1 MRHRIIALL
10 IPLALCS
17 CGLLQEQT
25 VRLITDRPEMA
36 AYVERFNA
44 RQTDVRVEIVYDE
57 APSQAASAGSVAGD
71 VVIAQWLAS
80 PSIMAKFDSLADI
93 VKPSRIDPAWF
104 YPGLLA
110 MGSRDNRPILLPLSF
125 SLPAIV
131 CYRASLTADLP
142 NLALP
147 LDAMRAMGGAFNA
160 SGKNGP
166 SAIGFSPLWNGQ
178 FLFDAALL
186 LGVRFRP
193 ARNGQAVWDAD
204 ALSRTVQLARSWIAG
219 VNGGASADKAFAER
233 AMVQPPAKLLS
244 TKKILFALMP
254 FADYF
259 SLPEEKRRNFDFR
272 WLSDGKS
279 IPVQDDVLFAGVL
292 RSARNKRGARAFLE
306 WFFSPQTQ
314 RSLLEVNQS
323 RRIGVFCIANG
334 FSSFKSI
341 NEKDLPQRYPLLL
354 GRIPPENLFVFPD
367 TLPDDWP
374 AVRAE
379 VISPWLIRAAS
390 GEDRPTLEKALA
402 EWRAA
407 KKG

>member
-1 MRHRIIALL
+1 MRHRIVALL

-25 VRLITDRPEMA
+25 VKLITDRPEMA

-44 RQTDVRVEIVYDE
+44 RQTDVRVEIIYDE
-57 APSQAASAGSVAGD
+57 APSQVALAGRVAGD

-80 PSIMAKFDSLADI
+80 PSIMARFDSLADI

-131 CYRASLTADLP
+131 SYRPAVAADLP

-147 LDAMRAMGGAFNA
+147 LDTMRAMGKAFNA
-160 SGKNGP
+160 TGKNGP
-166 SAIGFSPLWNGQ
+166 AAIGFSPLWNSQ
-178 FLFDAALL
+178 FLFDASLL
-186 LGVRFRP
+186 LGVRFR
-193 ARNGQAVWDAD
+193 AGRNGQAVWDAD
-204 ALSRTVQLARSWIAG
+204 ALSRTVELARSWIAE
-219 VNGGASADKAFAER
+219 VNGGAAADKVFADR
-233 AMVQPPAKLLS
+233 TLVQPSAKLLS
-244 TKKILFALMP
+244 AKKILFALMP

-259 SLPEEKRRNFDFR
+259 SLPEEKRRNLDFR
-272 WLSDGKS
+272 WLSDGRN
-279 IPVQDDVLFAGVL
+279 IPVRDDVLLAGVL
-292 RSARNKRGARAFLE
+292 RSARNKGGARAFLE

-341 NEKDLPQRYPLLL
+341 NEKDLPQKYPLLL
-354 GRIPPENLFVFPD
+354 GRIPPESLLLFPD
-367 TLPDDWP
+367 TLPDDWA
-374 AVRAE
+374 AVRDE
-379 VISPWLIRAAS
+379 VIGPWLSRSAA
-390 GEDRPTLEKALA
+390 GEERQTLEKVLD
-402 EWRAA
+402 EWRTARIE
-407 KKG
+407 

>member
-1 MRHRIIALL
+1 MK
-10 IPLALCS
+10 
-17 CGLLQEQT
+17 
-25 VRLITDRPEMA
+25 LITDRPEIA

-44 RQTDVRVEIVYDE
+44 RQTDVRVEITYDE
-57 APSQAASAGSVAGD
+57 APSRAVLAGRVAGD

-80 PSIMAKFDSLADI
+80 PAIMAKFDSLADV
-93 VKPSRIDPAWF
+93 VKPSRIDPGWF

-131 CYRASLTADLP
+131 YYRTSFSADLP

-147 LDAMRAMGGAFNA
+147 LDTMRAMGGAFNA
-160 SGKNGP
+160 AGKNGP
-166 SAIGFSPLWNGQ
+166 TAIGFSPLWNDQ

-193 ARNGQAVWDAD
+193 GRNGQAVWDAD
-204 ALSRTVQLARSWIAG
+204 ALSRTVQLVRSWIG
-219 VNGGASADKAFAER
+219 ETNGGAAVDKAFADR
-233 AMVQPPAKLLS
+233 TLVQPSAKLLS
-244 TKKILFALMP
+244 SKKILFALMP
-254 FADYF
+254 FSDYF
-259 SLPEEKRRNFDFR
+259 SFPEEKRRNFDFR
-272 WLSDGKS
+272 WLSDGKT
-279 IPVQDDVLFAGVL
+279 IPVEEDVLFAGVL

-334 FSSFKSI
+334 FSSFKAI

-354 GRIPPENLFVFPD
+354 GRIPPESLLVFPD
-367 TLPDDWP
+367 TLPDNWP
-374 AVRAE
+374 AVRDE
-379 VISPWLIRAAS
+379 VIAPWLSQAVAGLERQ
-390 GEDRPTLEKALA
+390 TLEKALSD
-402 EWRAA
+402 WRATREE
-407 KKG
+407 

>member
-1 MRHRIIALL
+1 MRHRIVALF

-17 CGLLQEQT
+17 CGLLQQQT
-25 VRLITDRPEMA
+25 VKLITDRPEMA

-44 RQTDVRVEIVYDE
+44 RQTDVRVEILYDE
-57 APSQAASAGSVAGD
+57 SPSQAAFAGRVAGD

-80 PSIMAKFDSLADI
+80 PSIMAKFDSLADV

-131 CYRASLTADLP
+131 SYRPAVTADLP

-147 LDAMRAMGGAFNA
+147 LDTMRAMGKAFNA
-160 SGKNGP
+160 AGKNGP
-166 SAIGFSPLWNGQ
+166 TAIGFSPLWNSQ

-193 ARNGQAVWDAD
+193 GRNGQAAWDAN
-204 ALSRTVQLARSWIAG
+204 ALSRTVQLARSWIAE
-219 VNGGASADKAFAER
+219 VNGGAAADKAFADR
-233 AMVQPPAKLLS
+233 TLVQPAAKLLS
-244 TKKILFALMP
+244 AKKILFALMP

-259 SLPEEKRRNFDFR
+259 SLPEEKRRNLEFR
-272 WLSDGKS
+272 WLSDGKL

-292 RSARNKRGARAFLE
+292 RSARNKGGARAFLE

-314 RSLLEVNQS
+314 KSLLEVNQS

-341 NEKDLPQRYPLLL
+341 NEKDLPQKYPLLL
-354 GRIPPENLFVFPD
+354 GRIPPESLLVFPD
-367 TLPDDWP
+367 TLPDGWP
-374 AVRAE
+374 AVRDE
-379 VISPWLIRAAS
+379 VIGPWLSQSAA
-390 GEDRPTLEKALA
+390 GEGRQTLEMALS
-402 EWRAA
+402 EWRTA
-407 KKG
+407 K